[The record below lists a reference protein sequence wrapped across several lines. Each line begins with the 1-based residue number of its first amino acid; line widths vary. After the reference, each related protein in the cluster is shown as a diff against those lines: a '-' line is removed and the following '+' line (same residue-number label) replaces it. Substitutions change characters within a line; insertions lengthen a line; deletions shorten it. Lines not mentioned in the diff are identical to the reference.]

1 MSCFQ
6 EAIQKRRSIYTL
18 GTQVNLSHNEISK
31 VIECCLFNAPSA
43 FNSQSARLV
52 LLFGESYQ
60 KFWKMVLNTLKKL
73 VPPENFGPT
82 EKKILSFSKGI
93 GTILFFEEEKTIQKL
108 QKDYPTYAEQF
119 PKWSEQGSAIL
130 QYMIWTALAEKGI
143 GASLQHYNPLI
154 DSKTRQLF
162 QLPDSWQ
169 LIAQMP
175 FGSIEAPAGV
185 KTHLPLEKR
194 VHLFK

>member
-1 MSCFQ
+1 MFCFQ
-6 EAIQKRRSIYTL
+6 EAILKRRSIYNL
-18 GTQVNLSHNEISK
+18 GTKTDISQNEITK
-31 VIECCLFNAPSA
+31 LIECCLFNAPSA

-52 LLFGESYQ
+52 LLFGENYQ
-60 KFWKMVLNTLKKL
+60 NFWKMVLERLKK
-73 VPPENFGPT
+73 EIPT
-82 EKKILSFSKGI
+82 ELLEQTKKKIDSFSKGI

-108 QKDYPTYAEQF
+108 QNDFQTYAEQF
-119 PKWSEQGSAIL
+119 PKWSEQGNAIL

-143 GASLQHYNPLI
+143 GASIQHYNPLI
-154 DSKTRQLF
+154 DAQTRKLF
-162 QLPDSWQ
+162 QLPESWH

-194 VHLFK
+194 LRILK

>member
-6 EAIQKRRSIYTL
+6 EAIQKRRSIYGIGSQTNIS
-18 GTQVNLSHNEISK
+18 QNEIAK
-31 VIECCLFNAPSA
+31 LIECCLFNAPSA
-43 FNSQSARLV
+43 FNSQSTRLV

-60 KFWKMVLNTLKKL
+60 KFWEMVLNTLKKL
-73 VPPENFGPT
+73 ISPENFGPT
-82 EKKILSFSKGI
+82 EKKILSFSKGV
-93 GTILFFEEEKTIQKL
+93 GTVLFFEEEKTIQKL

-119 PKWSEQGSAIL
+119 PKWSEQGNAIL

-154 DSKTRQLF
+154 DSKTHQLF
-162 QLPDSWQ
+162 QLPDSWH

-194 VHLFK
+194 VHIFK

>member
-31 VIECCLFNAPSA
+31 VIESCLFNAPSA
-43 FNSQSARLV
+43 FNSQSTRLV

-60 KFWKMVLNTLKKL
+60 KFWEMVLNTLKKL
-73 VPPENFGPT
+73 ISPENFGPT
-82 EKKILSFSKGI
+82 EKKILSFSKGV
-93 GTILFFEEEKTIQKL
+93 GTVLFFEEEKTIQKL

-119 PKWSEQGSAIL
+119 PKWSEQGNAIL

-143 GASLQHYNPLI
+143 GASIQHYNPLI
-154 DSKTRQLF
+154 DTQTRQLF
-162 QLPDSWQ
+162 QLPESWH

-194 VHLFK
+194 LHIFK

>member
-18 GTQVNLSHNEISK
+18 GTQTNVSQNEIIK
-31 VIECCLFNAPSA
+31 IIECCLFNAPSA

-52 LLFGESYQ
+52 LLFGENYQ
-60 KFWKMVLNTLKKL
+60 KFWKMVSERLKKV
-73 VPPENFGPT
+73 VPAEHFAST
-82 EKKILSFSKGI
+82 EKKIISFSKGI

-108 QKDYPTYAEQF
+108 QDDFKTYAEQF
-119 PKWSEQGSAIL
+119 PKWSEQGNAIL

-143 GASLQHYNPLI
+143 GASIQHYNPLI
-154 DSKTRQLF
+154 DTQTRQLF
-162 QLPDSWQ
+162 QLPESWY

-194 VHLFK
+194 LHIFK

>member
-31 VIECCLFNAPSA
+31 VIESCLFNAPSA
-43 FNSQSARLV
+43 FNSQSTRLV

-60 KFWKMVLNTLKKL
+60 KFWEMVLNTLKKL
-73 VPPENFGPT
+73 ISPENFGPT
-82 EKKILSFSKGI
+82 EKKILSFSKGV
-93 GTILFFEEEKTIQKL
+93 GTVLFFDEEKTIQKL

-119 PKWSEQGSAIL
+119 PKWSEQGNAIL

-154 DSKTRQLF
+154 DSKTHQLF
-162 QLPDSWQ
+162 QLPDSWH

-194 VHLFK
+194 VHIFK

>member
-31 VIECCLFNAPSA
+31 VIESCLFNAPSA
-43 FNSQSARLV
+43 FNSQSTRLV

-60 KFWKMVLNTLKKL
+60 KFWEMVLNTLKKL
-73 VPPENFGPT
+73 ISPENFGPT
-82 EKKILSFSKGI
+82 EKKILSFSKGV
-93 GTILFFEEEKTIQKL
+93 GTVLFFEEEKTIQKL

-119 PKWSEQGSAIL
+119 PKWSEQGNAIL

-154 DSKTRQLF
+154 DSKTHQLF
-162 QLPDSWQ
+162 QLPDSWH

-194 VHLFK
+194 VHIFK